1 MVQKY
6 NKTLKN
12 TIFAT
17 KTFII
22 METLI
27 HFAKENFQL
36 ITLLVG
42 LLGVI
47 VAVITLLHEINTHK
61 RKKDNK

>member
-1 MVQKY
+1 
-6 NKTLKN
+6 
-12 TIFAT
+12 
-17 KTFII
+17 

-47 VAVITLLHEINTHK
+47 VAVITLLHEINTRK

>member
-1 MVQKY
+1 
-6 NKTLKN
+6 
-12 TIFAT
+12 
-17 KTFII
+17 

-47 VAVITLLHEINTHK
+47 VAVITLLHAINTHK